1 MALGACF
8 DNMYRFKGLTYL
20 GFSELA
26 GAAAAIKR
34 LNEQMFGRKMIKFSP
49 HSSNR
54 AGKRMSH

>member
-20 GFSELA
+20 GFSEF
-26 GAAAAIKR
+26 AAAAIKR

>member
-20 GFSELA
+20 GFSEF
-26 GAAAAIKR
+26 AAAAIKR

-49 HSSNR
+49 HSSNW
-54 AGKRMSH
+54 AEKR